1 MRTNNSIINSIAT
14 LISNILSFI
23 IAFVA
28 QAIFIR
34 ILGAEYLGLNG
45 LFTNLLSMLSIFE
58 LGIGNAIVFNLYK
71 PIAENNEKKINSL
84 MRFYKKTY
92 NIIAFVILV
101 AGILLMP
108 FLKYI
113 VTTNIKEINIYLVY
127 VLFLISTV
135 SSYIMTYKRNLIIAN
150 QKNYIINII
159 HMGYLVILNLSQLL
173 IIYFTKNYYIY
184 LIAKICC
191 QLFEN
196 IIINI
201 KANND
206 YKYLNIKSADKLDKK
221 TEKDIFS
228 RVRALFFHKIGGIII
243 NGTDNIIISIFL
255 GLQQVGLYTNYYT
268 ITSALT
274 SLFGQIISSATASVG
289 NLLISNNQKKSY
301 EVFDKMRFLNSW
313 ISIFSAVSFMVIVQP
328 FIRIWVGEEY
338 LISIGTVA
346 VITFNYFQ
354 KMQRISYSTFK
365 DSAGI
370 WREDKFVPLI
380 ESLLNII
387 FSIICLKLF
396 GLAGVLMGTIISG
409 LALWCYSYPKFVYK
423 KLFNRSYKDYIIE
436 TINYIIIFILTAI
449 PTYFISKAIIVNN
462 IFLKLIINVIICLII
477 PNVIL
482 IIIFRK
488 NKNYNYF
495 KELIKNCIARLYI
508 NNKKIKMLIYC
519 FIIIKIKLLCGFNN
533 IHF

>member
-1 MRTNNSIINSIAT
+1 MRTNNSIINSIVT
-14 LISNILSFI
+14 LMSNILSFV

-34 ILGAEYLGLNG
+34 ILGTEYLGLNG

-71 PIAENNEKKINSL
+71 PIAENDENKINSL

-92 NIIAFVILV
+92 NIIALVIFI

-108 FLKYI
+108 FLRFI
-113 VTTNIKEINIYLVY
+113 VTTSIEEINIYVIY
-127 VLFLISTV
+127 ILFLISTV

-159 HMGYLVILNLSQLL
+159 HMGYLSILNLSQLL
-173 IIYFTKNYYIY
+173 IIYFTKNYYAY
-184 LIAKICC
+184 LITKICC
-191 QLFEN
+191 QLLEN

-201 KANND
+201 KSNKD
-206 YKYLNIKSADKLDKK
+206 YQYLDIKSANKLDKE

-228 RVRALFFHKIGGIII
+228 RVKALFFHKIGGIII
-243 NGTDNIIISIFL
+243 NGTDNIIISMFL
-255 GLQQVGLYTNYYT
+255 GLTQVGLYTNYYT
-268 ITSALT
+268 ITAALT

-289 NLLISNNQKKSY
+289 NLLISNDKKKSY

-313 ISIFSAVSFMVIVQP
+313 ISIFSAVSFFVIVQP
-328 FIRIWVGEEY
+328 FVKIWVGEEY
-338 LISIGTVA
+338 LLGIGTVA

-354 KMQRISYSTFK
+354 KMQRNSYSTFK

-387 FSIICLKLF
+387 FSIICLKIF
-396 GLAGVLMGTIISG
+396 GLAGVFMGTIISG

-423 KLFNRSYKDYIIE
+423 KLFNRSYKDYALE
-436 TINYIIIFILTAI
+436 TLGYILLFILVAL
-449 PTYFISKAIIVNN
+449 PTYLVSTVLIVNN
-462 IFLKLIINVIICLII
+462 VLLQIIINAIICLII
-477 PNVIL
+477 PNLIL
-482 IIIFRK
+482 LIVFRK
-488 NKNYNYF
+488 NKNLKYF
-495 KELIKNCIARLYI
+495 KDLILKLFH
-508 NNKKIKMLIYC
+508 KKLKA
-519 FIIIKIKLLCGFNN
+519 
-533 IHF
+533 